1 MSEILDHGLDITAMC
16 ISPKKDKIAIAQK
29 IVIKGKKTVPQVS
42 AISTKRKPG
51 SKKKVVY
58 LVQK

>member
-1 MSEILDHGLDITAMC
+1 MC

-42 AISTKRKPG
+42 SISIKRKPG
-51 SKKKVVY
+51 SKKKVLY
-58 LVQK
+58 QVQKQMMY